1 MFKFYRVQFLFII
14 IFLIFSFI
22 FFDIFSL
29 QVTEYSSVEEEIKNQ
44 IFQEYYIPAPRGE
57 IYDYKNIKLVKT
69 NIEQYLFIN
78 LRKINDENLDLYKQL
93 IKFNFIDLSN
103 EDIEDIFNS
112 KEVLEPIY
120 SLQKIDF
127 SVQKQLLEYD
137 AFEIFEVPMR
147 EYLYSNVF
155 SHSIGY
161 VGIPNSE
168 EENEYVNAKGNKL
181 VGKNGLEKFYEDS
194 LAGVPGKVIFKGD
207 QIIEYI
213 DPIPGQDL
221 TVTLNIELQE
231 VVIESLIEGLN
242 LANKN
247 FESESNIERGAVV
260 VLNIETGAVE
270 AMVSLPDFD
279 PNLFVDGI
287 SQFDFT
293 RLDRKQAFNN
303 FAIQGL
309 YPPGSVFKVVAYWL
323 AVSENI
329 FPVELNS
336 KDDSIDCTGNLSF
349 GFDDGSKQVYND
361 WKLEG
366 HGLVNLR
373 ESLKQSCNVYFWD
386 IALKI
391 WREFGNTD
399 GESLLQEYAKDLGF
413 SKLTNVDLPYER
425 VGIVPDRQLFE
436 EWKVARPELVRDE
449 GWLGGDLMNLI
460 IGQGAITTTPLQ
472 VANAYRTLIVGQNS
486 SPYLNLN
493 ATRIINNNI
502 NISNEFSNFL
512 LDDLGS
518 VTNRGGTAYK
528 AFSIIG
534 DEIGDIGGKT
544 GTAQNA
550 GNKNNTS
557 WFVGID
563 SISKPKYVIATVVD
577 EGGSGSAVA
586 APISR
591 RVIQF
596 LRGLEPTP
604 VEFGEITE

>member
-44 IFQEYYIPAPRGE
+44 TFQEYYIPAPRGE

-260 VLNIETGAVE
+260 VLNIDTGAVE

>member
-22 FFDIFSL
+22 LFDIFSL

-44 IFQEYYIPAPRGE
+44 TFQEYYIPAPRGE

-69 NIEQYLFIN
+69 NIEQYLYIN
-78 LRKINDENLDLYKQL
+78 LRKVNDENLDLYKQL
-93 IKFNFIDLSN
+93 IKFNFIELSN

-127 SVQKQLLEYD
+127 SIQKQLLEYD

-168 EENEYVNAKGNKL
+168 EEKEYVNAKGNKL
-181 VGKNGLEKFYEDS
+181 VGKNGLEKFYENS

-329 FPVELNS
+329 FPVELSS

-413 SKLTNVDLPYER
+413 SKLTNVDLPYEK

-436 EWKVARPELVRDE
+436 EWKVTRPELVRDE

>member
-22 FFDIFSL
+22 LFDIFSL

-44 IFQEYYIPAPRGE
+44 TFQEYYIPAPRGE

-69 NIEQYLFIN
+69 NIEQYLYIN

-93 IKFNFIDLSN
+93 IKFNFIELSN

-127 SVQKQLLEYD
+127 SIQKQLLEYD

-168 EENEYVNAKGNKL
+168 EEKEYVNAKGNKL
-181 VGKNGLEKFYEDS
+181 VGKNGLEKFYENS

-413 SKLTNVDLPYER
+413 SKLTNVDLPYEK

-436 EWKVARPELVRDE
+436 EWKVTRPELVRDE

>member
-22 FFDIFSL
+22 LFDIFSL

-44 IFQEYYIPAPRGE
+44 TFQEYYIPAPRGE
-57 IYDYKNIKLVKT
+57 IYDFKNIKLVKT
-69 NIEQYLFIN
+69 NIEQYLYIN

-93 IKFNFIDLSN
+93 IKFNFIELTN

-127 SVQKQLLEYD
+127 SIQKQLLEYD

-168 EENEYVNAKGNKL
+168 EEKEYVNAKGNKL
-181 VGKNGLEKFYEDS
+181 VGKNGLEKFYENS

-391 WREFGNTD
+391 W
-399 GESLLQEYAKDLGF
+399 SLV
-413 SKLTNVDLPYER
+413 N
-425 VGIVPDRQLFE
+425 
-436 EWKVARPELVRDE
+436 
-449 GWLGGDLMNLI
+449 
-460 IGQGAITTTPLQ
+460 
-472 VANAYRTLIVGQNS
+472 
-486 SPYLNLN
+486 
-493 ATRIINNNI
+493 
-502 NISNEFSNFL
+502 
-512 LDDLGS
+512 
-518 VTNRGGTAYK
+518 
-528 AFSIIG
+528 
-534 DEIGDIGGKT
+534 
-544 GTAQNA
+544 
-550 GNKNNTS
+550 
-557 WFVGID
+557 
-563 SISKPKYVIATVVD
+563 
-577 EGGSGSAVA
+577 
-586 APISR
+586 
-591 RVIQF
+591 
-596 LRGLEPTP
+596 
-604 VEFGEITE
+604 

>member
-127 SVQKQLLEYD
+127 SIQKQLLEYD

-436 EWKVARPELVRDE
+436 EWKVTRPELVRDE